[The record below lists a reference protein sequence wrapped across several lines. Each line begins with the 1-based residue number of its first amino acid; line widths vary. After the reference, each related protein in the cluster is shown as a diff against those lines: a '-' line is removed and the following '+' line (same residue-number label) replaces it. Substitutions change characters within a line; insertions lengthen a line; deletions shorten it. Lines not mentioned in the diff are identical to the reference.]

1 MNNQLK
7 KVAEFLF
14 VLLNNTFSNEGKF
27 CILSIAPYQLPP
39 LKGCFFVKHFFDK
52 YKKSILFPG
61 IGGAILCFF
70 LLFNQGE
77 EQPPSLM
84 QPITLPEQIQL
95 QDEQVENVEST
106 PTKQMEIVVD
116 VKGAVKAPGVY
127 TLMLDDRV
135 IDAITI
141 AGGYTAEADP
151 THINHAQKV
160 IDEMVIYVPKKGE
173 DISVEQMTIVSSPSA
188 NSQASSGKVN
198 LNAATESDLTTLP
211 GIGPAKAKAI
221 LEYRQQNGRFKSVDD
236 LKNVSGIGEKTFEK
250 LKQYIEI

>member
-1 MNNQLK
+1 MYI
-7 KVAEFLF
+7 EY
-14 VLLNNTFSNEGKF
+14 SS
-27 CILSIAPYQLPP
+27 ISIAPFERV
-39 LKGCFFVKHFFDK
+39 FFLKHFFDK
-52 YKKSILFPG
+52 YKKSILIPG

-77 EQPPSLM
+77 EQPSSLM
-84 QPITLPEQIQL
+84 QPITLPEQIQM

-106 PTKQMEIVVD
+106 PTKQTEIVVD

-127 TLMLDDRV
+127 TLMIDDRV

-141 AGGYTAEADP
+141 AGGYTADAD
-151 THINHAQKV
+151 TTYVNHAQKV
-160 IDEMVIYVPKKGE
+160 ADEMVIYVPKIGE
-173 DISVEQMTIVSSPSA
+173 DINVEQVTTFSSPS
-188 NSQASSGKVN
+188 SSGQASSGKVN

-211 GIGPAKAKAI
+211 GIGPSKAKAI

-236 LKNVSGIGEKTFEK
+236 LKNVTGIGEKTFEK